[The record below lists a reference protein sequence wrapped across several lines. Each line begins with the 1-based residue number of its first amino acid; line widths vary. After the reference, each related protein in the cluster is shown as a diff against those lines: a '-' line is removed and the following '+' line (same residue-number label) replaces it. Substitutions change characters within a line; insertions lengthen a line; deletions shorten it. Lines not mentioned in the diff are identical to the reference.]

1 MENEYL
7 NILDELGKPTG
18 KICLKSEAHKK
29 GYFHPTVH
37 IWFYTESGQV
47 LFQKRGV
54 NKETFPNY
62 WDVSAAGHV
71 MAGETIED
79 AALREVEEEI
89 GLSIKASQL
98 HKIDIR
104 KSINIHPNG
113 IKDCEFQNVFLS
125 KLEVTLDEL
134 KKQDEEVD
142 GLCLLSLEK
151 FKYFTTHRNED
162 FKLVP
167 ADYSYF
173 KFVIDNIIKAL

>member
-1 MENEYL
+1 MEEEYL
-7 NILDELGKPTG
+7 DILDELGKPTG

-37 IWFYTESGQV
+37 IWFYTENGQV
-47 LFQKRGV
+47 LFQKRGI

-62 WDVSAAGHV
+62 WDVSVAGHII
-71 MAGETIED
+71 AGETVVE

-89 GLSIKASQL
+89 GLTIKTSQL
-98 HKIDIR
+98 HKIDIW

-113 IKDCEFQNVFLS
+113 IKDCEFQNVFLC

-151 FKYFTTHRNED
+151 FKYFTKHRKED

-167 ADYSYF
+167 ADYSYY